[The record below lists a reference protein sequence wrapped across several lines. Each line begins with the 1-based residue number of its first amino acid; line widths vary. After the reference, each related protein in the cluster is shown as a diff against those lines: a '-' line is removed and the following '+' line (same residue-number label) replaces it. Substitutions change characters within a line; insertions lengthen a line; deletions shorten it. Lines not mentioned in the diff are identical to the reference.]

1 MKHIS
6 LLVAAVI
13 TVSGVHAGLNP
24 SQSLNPARS
33 LARTA
38 SIQARQ
44 NDEVDTSTA
53 EHCGTDTE
61 GYDWWCEDPST
72 TCCFGSEVWQCAPIV
87 AEECCTTGYY
97 CEAGTHCYLE
107 DDTGDQY
114 CLTPEEVAEQEQAV
128 GDDDDSTSS
137 GSSGG
142 GGIRFKPTKPAS
154 AAAAAQTVSSK
165 SGSGGKGKKGG
176 SSSGESDNGSKSA
189 AGRVGGAG
197 GALAGV
203 VAFGALALA
212 MA

>member
-24 SQSLNPARS
+24 S
-33 LARTA
+33 
-38 SIQARQ
+38 
-44 NDEVDTSTA
+44 
-53 EHCGTDTE
+53 H
-61 GYDWWCEDPST
+61 
-72 TCCFGSEVWQCAPIV
+72 EVWQCAPIV

-165 SGSGGKGKKGG
+165 
-176 SSSGESDNGSKSA
+176 
-189 AGRVGGAG
+189 VGGAG

>member
-1 MKHIS
+1 MYM
-6 LLVAAVI
+6 LTAAFFLPLVA
-13 TVSGVHAGLNP
+13 
-24 SQSLNPARS
+24 
-33 LARTA
+33 
-38 SIQARQ
+38 
-44 NDEVDTSTA
+44 
-53 EHCGTDTE
+53 E

-128 GDDDDSTSS
+128 GGDDDDSTSS
-137 GSSGG
+137 GGSGG

-165 SGSGGKGKKGG
+165 SSSGGKGKKGG

-203 VAFGALALA
+203 LAFGALALA
-212 MA
+212 VA